1 MASDSP
7 VILDAGSTS
16 TVTPISAS
24 PPPAANARFAK
35 RFLALDDFEAAARS
49 LLPRPIFGY
58 ISGAAETN
66 ASLRDNRKVFDEWGF
81 VPRALVNVSQR
92 DTSIELFGRRYQ
104 SPIGV
109 APMGVSALSA
119 YRGDIVQ
126 ARAALRQG
134 VPMILS
140 GTSLIKMETV
150 MDEAPGTWFQAY
162 LPRHQH
168 EIASFVARIAAAGT
182 PVLVVTV
189 DAAVTPNR
197 ENNVRNN
204 YKTPLQPNL
213 SLLWSG
219 ITHPRWALGTF
230 LRTLIQHGM
239 PHFENLGTERGLPL
253 VARDLSR
260 DFSGRE
266 HLDWDTLRAIRQQ
279 WHGPLVVKG
288 LLHPDD
294 AATARNLGAD
304 GIIVSNHGGR
314 QLDGAVSPMRVLEPI
329 VAAAGPMTVMVDSGF
344 RRGTDVLKALALGAK
359 CAFVGRP
366 FNYAAA
372 LGGET
377 GVHHAI
383 GLLAAEV
390 RASLGMLG
398 LTRIDDL
405 SKDLLMRRP

>member
-1 MASDSP
+1 
-7 VILDAGSTS
+7 
-16 TVTPISAS
+16 
-24 PPPAANARFAK
+24 
-35 RFLALDDFEAAARS
+35 
-49 LLPRPIFGY
+49 
-58 ISGAAETN
+58 
-66 ASLRDNRKVFDEWGF
+66 
-81 VPRALVNVSQR
+81 
-92 DTSIELFGRRYQ
+92 
-104 SPIGV
+104 
-109 APMGVSALSA
+109 LSA

-150 MDEAPGTWFQAY
+150 MQEAPGTWFQAY
-162 LPRHQH
+162 MPRQLS
-168 EIASFVARIAAAGT
+168 EIASFVARIEAAAA

-197 ENNVRNN
+197 ENNIRNN
-204 YKTPLQPNL
+204 YKTPLQPSL
-213 SLLWSG
+213 SLLWAG
-219 ITHPRWALGTF
+219 ITHPRWSMGTF
-230 LRTLIQHGM
+230 MRTLVQHGM

-253 VARDLSR
+253 VAKDLSR

-266 HLDWDTLRAIRQQ
+266 HLDWEMLKAIRKQ
-279 WHGPLVVKG
+279 WQGPLVVKG

-294 AATARNLGAD
+294 ARQARNLGAD

-314 QLDGAVSPMRVLEPI
+314 QLDGAVAPLRVLESI
-329 VAAAGPMTVMVDSGF
+329 VEVSGAMIVMVDSGF
-344 RRGTDVLKALALGAK
+344 RRGTDVLKAIALGAK

-372 LGGET
+372 VAGEA

-390 RASLGMLG
+390 RASLGLMG
-398 LTRIDDL
+398 LTSLDQVTPA
-405 SKDLLMRRP
+405 LLMKRRLGSPE

>member
-1 MASDSP
+1 MNSNPGLA
-7 VILDAGSTS
+7 
-16 TVTPISAS
+16 
-24 PPPAANARFAK
+24 PAARPLPRLAK
-35 RFLALDDFEAAARS
+35 RFLALNDFEPAARAF
-49 LLPRPIFGY
+49 LPRPIFGY
-58 ISGAAETN
+58 ISGATETN
-66 ASLRDNRKVFDEWGF
+66 ASLRDNLSVFDEWGF

-92 DTSIELFGRRYQ
+92 DTGIHLFGRHYQ
-104 SPIGV
+104 SPIGI

-126 ARAALRQG
+126 ARAALGQG

-150 MDEAPGTWFQAY
+150 MEAAPGTWFQAY
-162 LPRHQH
+162 MPRHPS
-168 EIASFVARIAAAGT
+168 EVSSFVERIEKAGV

-204 YKTPLQPNL
+204 YKTPLQPSF

-219 ITHPRWALGTF
+219 LTHPRWALGTF

-253 VARDLSR
+253 VARDMSR

-266 HLDWDTLRAIRQQ
+266 HLDWESLKAIRRQ
-279 WHGPLVVKG
+279 WQGPLVVKG

-294 AATARNLGAD
+294 AVQAKNLGAD

-314 QLDGAVSPMRVLEPI
+314 QLDGAVSPLHVLEAI
-329 VAAAGPMTVMVDSGF
+329 VAASGPMTVMIDSGF

-372 LGGET
+372 IAGEA
-377 GVHHAI
+377 GVDHAI
-383 GLLAAEV
+383 ALLAAEV
-390 RASLGMLG
+390 RASLGLLG
-398 LTRIDDL
+398 LTRIDQL
-405 SKDLLMRRP
+405 NPAVLMRRQIRPQARGRQKDARYR

>member
-1 MASDSP
+1 MISNIA
-7 VILDAGSTS
+7 VN
-16 TVTPISAS
+16 PI
-24 PPPAANARFAK
+24 PHLPPAPRLHPRLAK
-35 RFLALDDFEAAARS
+35 RFLALNDFEPAARAF
-49 LLPRPIFGY
+49 LPRPIFGY
-58 ISGAAETN
+58 VSGATETN
-66 ASLRDNRKVFDEWGF
+66 ASLRDNLSVFDEWGF
-81 VPRALVNVSQR
+81 IPRALVNVSQR
-92 DTSIELFGRRYQ
+92 DTRVELFGQHYQ
-104 SPIGV
+104 SPIGI

-126 ARAALRQG
+126 ARAASRQG

-150 MDEAPGTWFQAY
+150 MEAAPGTWFQAY
-162 LPRHQH
+162 MPRHAN
-168 EIASFVARIAAAGT
+168 EISGFVARIQRAGVQ
-182 PVLVVTV
+182 VLVVTV

-204 YKTPLQPNL
+204 YKTPLQP
-213 SLLWSG
+213 SFGLLWSG
-219 ITHPRWALGTF
+219 MTHPRWALGTF
-230 LRTLIQHGM
+230 LRTLMQHGM

-253 VARDLSR
+253 VARDMSR

-266 HLDWDTLRAIRQQ
+266 HLDWDSLKAIRQQ

-294 AATARNLGAD
+294 AVQAKSLGAE

-314 QLDGAVSPMRVLEPI
+314 QLDGAVSPLRVLEAI
-329 VAAAGPMTVMVDSGF
+329 VAVSGPMTVMIDSGF

-372 LGGET
+372 IAGEA
-377 GVHHAI
+377 GVDHAI
-383 GLLAAEV
+383 SLLAAEV
-390 RASLGMLG
+390 RASLGLLG
-398 LTRIDDL
+398 LTSIEQLNR
-405 SKDLLMRRP
+405 SLLMRRRIGG